1 MKLIKFDLP
10 INGTKVKTL
19 DELRD
24 NLTDEIVPLA
34 RSGQLI
40 RFLKSRKEDEVVH
53 GLERA
58 LSSLGSDKD
67 LFAAI
72 CEALGVSVCP
82 EDIDALFELPKP
94 GGCSLE
100 EITYRK
106 RYDDL
111 VLSSGRTIKAL
122 ESELAQ
128 LKNANK
134 SFNSERRGYEEQL
147 SSLRRK
153 VSPLE
158 IEIAQLKNPKPQIS
172 SNENPNIAS
181 QTAQPDRF
189 GLVPI
194 RLPGI
199 PGQKSVIKR
208 WGVVMGSSV
217 KAGDVLCH
225 TDNYILTSPSNGKVW
240 ALHRHVGATVQA
252 GECLV
257 TIEM

>member
-10 INGTKVKTL
+10 INGTKVKNL

-24 NLTDEIVPLA
+24 NLTDELVPLA

-40 RFLKSRKEDEVVH
+40 RFFKSRREDEIVR
-53 GLERA
+53 GIENA
-58 LSSLGSDKD
+58 ESSQGSDKN

-72 CEALGVSVCP
+72 CEALSVPVCP
-82 EDIDALFELPKP
+82 EDIDALFEPPKP

-106 RYDDL
+106 RYEEL
-111 VLSSGRTIKAL
+111 VLSSGRTAKAL

-134 SFNSERRGYEEQL
+134 SFNRERKDHEEQL

-153 VSPLE
+153 VSSLE
-158 IEIAQLKNPKPQIS
+158 IEIAQLKKTKPQIS
-172 SNENPNIAS
+172 ANENPNIAS

-189 GLVPI
+189 GRVPI

-208 WGVVMGSSV
+208 WGVIMGSSV
-217 KAGDVLCH
+217 KVGDVLCH
-225 TDNYILTSPSNGKVW
+225 TDNYVLTSPCNGRVW
-240 ALHRHVGATVQA
+240 ALHRSAGATVPA
-252 GECLV
+252 GELLL
-257 TIEM
+257 TIEL